1 MHAGSGPDST
11 VRIRRPVGFRAV
23 LCAGALALLAAPAA
37 AQEAVTLDQ
46 YRPAPLGDDGFAI
59 SRPGDLGHL
68 RGGLRLDFDYAMNP
82 LVYEEDVGDSSTE
95 VGAIVKDHLVLQ
107 LIGTLGLLDRLVLWV
122 GLPVNLFMSGRRFEG
137 MPEPDGSRPG
147 DLYLGIRGRIWGEP
161 DELFGFGAQAAVSAP
176 LACAS
181 DDDVWL
187 SGEQSFA
194 GTATLLAELRWRYVV
209 ATLNVGARFRQ
220 PSDVTTTEVG
230 QELLWGLGL
239 TFPILP
245 GTLAAYLE
253 TYGATT
259 FVVFGKRE
267 ATPVELLAGVRVWED
282 HGLSVSAAVAAGV
295 VRGYG
300 APDVRGVVSLS
311 WTLPE
316 EGLPDEEPAPPV
328 ESRPFDEPAEPSP
341 EPSPAV

>member
-1 MHAGSGPDST
+1 MRRGFAPQPILRD
-11 VRIRRPVGFRAV
+11 RRPAGV
-23 LCAGALALLAAPAA
+23 LVVSCACAAALAAAPVA

-46 YRPAPLGDDGFAI
+46 YRPAPLGSDGFAL

-68 RGGLRLDFDYAMNP
+68 RGGLRLDFNYAMNP

-95 VGAIVKDHLVLQ
+95 VGAIVKDQLALQ
-107 LIGTLGLLDRLVLWV
+107 LIGTLGLVDRLVLWV
-122 GLPVNLFMSGRRFEG
+122 GLPVDLFMSGHRFEG
-137 MPEPDGSRPG
+137 LPEPDGSRPG

-161 DELFGFGAQAAVSAP
+161 DELFGFGAQATVSAP
-176 LACAS
+176 LAHAS
-181 DDDVWL
+181 DDDVWF
-187 SGEQSFA
+187 SGEQNFA
-194 GTATLLAELRWRYVV
+194 GTAALLAELRWRYLVV
-209 ATLNVGARFRQ
+209 TANVGARFRQ

-245 GTLAAYLE
+245 GTLAVYLE

-259 FVVFGKRE
+259 FVVFGARE
-267 ATPVELLAGVRVWED
+267 ATPVELLAGVRVWES
-282 HGLSVSAAVAAGV
+282 HGLSVSAAAAAGV

-316 EGLPDEEPAPPV
+316 
-328 ESRPFDEPAEPSP
+328 DEPPNP
-341 EPSPAV
+341 

>member
-1 MHAGSGPDST
+1 MRRGLAPHPIL
-11 VRIRRPVGFRAV
+11 RFRRPAGGLVV
-23 LCAGALALLAAPAA
+23 SCACAAALAAPAA

-46 YRPAPLGDDGFAI
+46 YRPAPLGNDGFAL

-68 RGGLRLDFDYAMNP
+68 RGGLRLDFNYAMNP
-82 LVYEEDVGDSSTE
+82 LVYEEDVGDSATE
-95 VGAIVKDHLVLQ
+95 VGAIVKDQLVLQ
-107 LIGTLGLLDRLVLWV
+107 LIGTLGLVDRLVLWV
-122 GLPVNLFMSGRRFEG
+122 GLPVNLFMSGHRFEG

-161 DELFGFGAQAAVSAP
+161 DELFGFGAQATVSAP
-176 LACAS
+176 LAYAS

-187 SGEQSFA
+187 SGEQNFA
-194 GTATLLAELRWRYVV
+194 GTAVLLAELRWRYLVV
-209 ATLNVGARFRQ
+209 TANVGARFRQ

-259 FVVFGKRE
+259 FVVFGARE
-267 ATPVELLAGVRVWED
+267 ATPVELLAGVRVWESS
-282 HGLSVSAAVAAGV
+282 GLSVSAAAAAGV

-300 APDVRGVVSLS
+300 APDVRGVLSLS

-316 EGLPDEEPAPPV
+316 DEPPAEETAAADEPPPV
-328 ESRPFDEPAEPSP
+328 DELPPLDEPSSP
-341 EPSPAV
+341 